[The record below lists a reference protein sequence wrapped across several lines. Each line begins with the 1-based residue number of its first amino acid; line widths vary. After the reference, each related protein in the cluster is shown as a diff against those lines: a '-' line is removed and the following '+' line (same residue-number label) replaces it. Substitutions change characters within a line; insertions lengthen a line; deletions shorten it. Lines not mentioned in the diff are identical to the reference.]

1 MIDNIDFSQ
10 WPTWLIAT
18 LLILNLFKTP
28 LGNLFPAA
36 FRFFNAK
43 ALANAE
49 IAEIAAEGFR
59 QDEVAEK
66 MMLANLLQH
75 SLDQNREL
83 IEFLKTVVVARL
95 DTLIDIANE
104 NGDMRQRVEKAVQK

>member
-1 MIDNIDFSQ
+1 MDNIDFSQ
-10 WPTWLIAT
+10 LPIWLVAT
-18 LLILNLFKTP
+18 LLILNLLKAP
-28 LGNLFPAA
+28 LGNLFPTI
-36 FRFFNAK
+36 FGFLNAK
-43 ALANAE
+43 AIASAE
-49 IAEIAAEGFR
+49 MAEIAAEGLR

-95 DTLIDIANE
+95 DILIDMGNE
-104 NGDMRQRVEKAVQK
+104 NGDMSQRVERVVEK